1 MVRLFRK
8 WYHFFVYQSF
18 PRVGS
23 AVSRSRMRL
32 RRTREFSKS
41 FFHLHLSLYL
51 ERLQLFLVQ
60 ANLHLSFTEP
70 SLAVRGTNQVKDRW
84 RLFCLC
90 ACKEHPRTTYIH
102 GLSAWRWRWRIF
114 FDLAIWP
121 DMILWKKVYLW
132 IDSTFPLFRWS
143 PFIQRDCERWNLFG
157 GSTQIPPRFHP
168 SIAIASQKGKV
179 ESGWNLGGV

>member
-8 WYHFFVYQSF
+8 WYHFFVFQPF
-18 PRVGS
+18 PRVES
-23 AVSRSRMRL
+23 AVSRSRMHL
-32 RRTREFSKS
+32 RRAWDFSKS

-132 IDSTFPLFRWS
+132 IDSTFPLFRWN
-143 PFIQRDCERWNLFG
+143 PFIQRDCERWNLQI
-157 GSTQIPPRFHP
+157 GSTQIPPRSHP